1 MVYSPSSV
9 QDVFRVT
16 SLTWPLEFLGNNW
29 YIRNSTGWRHSCNW
43 TAIGDRSFSIAGPRV
58 WNILPAFV
66 RDTNSS
72 LRFRKLLKTFLF
84 VCRPRR
90 RWRWTG
96 ALKWI
101 HLLTYR
107 KCHVAYLVGTNS
119 SDLEWLWRSLLPFE
133 TYLIPILWDIWHVLT
148 AMCLHVNR
156 RAHAACNFKWH
167 VKTEGFFKATGS
179 HVDCKSGT
187 TSEVVQDKRRCYYRS
202 LIGSNIWSAE

>member
-1 MVYSPSSV
+1 MVYSPSPV

-43 TAIGDRSFSIAGPRV
+43 TAIGDRSFSIAGPWV
-58 WNILPAFV
+58 WNILVLPASV

-72 LRFRKLLKTFLF
+72 LRFRKLLKAFLF
-84 VCRPRR
+84 VWWPQR

-107 KCHVAYLVGTNS
+107 KCHVAYRVGTNS
-119 SDLEWLWRSLLPFE
+119 NDLEWLWRSLLLFE
-133 TYLIPILWDIWHVLT
+133 TYLIPILWEIWHVLT
-148 AMCLHVNR
+148 AVCLHVNR
-156 RAHAACNFKWH
+156 RAHVACDFRWH
-167 VKTEGFFKATGS
+167 VKTEGFLRPQAVTLTVK
-179 HVDCKSGT
+179 VVIRRKWCKIRDVVT
-187 TSEVVQDKRRCYYRS
+187 TDH
-202 LIGSNIWSAE
+202 